1 MSSPE
6 LTEMEP
12 LFSIN
17 KNVRYLLCVID
28 AQTKCA
34 LVEPLK
40 DKKDKTVLNT
50 YIEIVNE
57 SNLKLNKPLV
67 DQGRELYNNLMQEWL
82 VNNDILM
89 HSTHNER
96 QKVIAERLSK

>member
-1 MSSPE
+1 MLSPE

-28 AQTKCA
+28 VYTKCA

-40 DKKDKTVLNT
+40 VKK
-50 YIEIVNE
+50 I
-57 SNLKLNKPLV
+57 KLFL
-67 DQGRELYNNLMQEWL
+67 
-82 VNNDILM
+82 I
-89 HSTHNER
+89 H
-96 QKVIAERLSK
+96 ISK